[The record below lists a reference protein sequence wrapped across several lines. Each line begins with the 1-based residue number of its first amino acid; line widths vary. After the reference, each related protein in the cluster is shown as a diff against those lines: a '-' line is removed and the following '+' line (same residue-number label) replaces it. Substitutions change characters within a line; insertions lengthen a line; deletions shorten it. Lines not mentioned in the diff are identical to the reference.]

1 MTAPL
6 TPIQARVL
14 AFMQQFFLAN
24 DQVPSNEMIADHF
37 GWGSANS
44 AHCHVQS
51 LAKRGLL
58 ERNSV
63 GRWKFSAKARPGE
76 IEVRGPAW
84 LPLPVVDSAK
94 VYHHGRR
101 TARQESAHA

>member
-1 MTAPL
+1 MTPSL
-6 TPIQARVL
+6 TPTQARVL

-24 DQVPSNEMIADHF
+24 DQVPSNELIAEHF

-51 LAKRGLL
+51 LVKRGLL

-63 GRWKFSAKARPGE
+63 GRWKFSAKARPEE

-84 LPLPVVDSAK
+84 LPLPVVDPAK
-94 VYHHGRR
+94 VYHHGMRSS
-101 TARQESAHA
+101 RQEGANA